1 MIHGLVL
8 LFTINFG
15 QDHRPDDR
23 WFAMDKTKHFFT
35 AALVQSVSFSGLR
48 MTGLSR
54 SGSLVGA
61 TVVAGAVSIGKEIV
75 DKRGSG
81 TPSFKDLA
89 WDGAGMAL
97 AGVMLSRTER

>member
-1 MIHGLVL
+1 LVL
-8 LFTINFG
+8 LFTISFG
-15 QDHRPDDR
+15 QEHPSGDR
-23 WFAMDKTKHFFT
+23 WFGVDKTKHFFT

-48 MTGLSR
+48 VAGVSR
-54 SGSLVGA
+54 SGSLIGA
-61 TVVAGAVSIGKEIV
+61 TAVAGAVSVGKELI

-89 WDGAGMAL
+89 WDGAGMAV